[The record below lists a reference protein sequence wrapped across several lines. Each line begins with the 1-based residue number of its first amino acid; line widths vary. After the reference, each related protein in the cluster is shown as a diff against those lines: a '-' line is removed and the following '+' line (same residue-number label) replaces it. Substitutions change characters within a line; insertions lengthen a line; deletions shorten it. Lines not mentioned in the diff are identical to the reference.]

1 MAHTPFHGLMQ
12 PGQRPS
18 MQFQQLNQAY
28 QSDPR
33 RILGQTLM
41 GQGASSAPVRTP
53 LQGLGRLS
61 SALVGAYLQR
71 KAGDAQTARETEM
84 TDAILSGLPEA
95 LRNNPLIQQNPAAV
109 GNAAVAAM
117 LQPKISQ
124 EIVDQNDL
132 AFVQTTSQS
141 PLQRDPTISINGL
154 VQRRAG
160 PVTYKDL
167 TDEEAKAGGFD
178 TSQGQRYRRSSAG
191 KTEQIGG
198 GGITVNTGDKKG
210 GEAIVES
217 LTSLTEK
224 ATSSRDTLTR
234 VDQMIGLLD
243 SGVNTGFGEETFT
256 GFRRLGQL
264 FNPDY
269 KVKEVAGAEAF
280 VANANAMI
288 GPLVKQLG
296 SNPTDKDL
304 GFFVTASPTLGKSV
318 EGNKLL
324 LKGIKLS
331 QARQIALSEAAQNFI
346 QQPDNKNIGSEG
358 LQGYVKLQ
366 KHLTDFVKTSPLFT
380 QAGQMLIDEYVE
392 LEGKPPPSASGSALD
407 QLISQGLVQK

>member
-71 KAGDAQTARETEM
+71 KAGDAQTAREDEM
-84 TDAILSGLPEA
+84 TNQIMGMLGPNVAPGV
-95 LRNNPLIQQNPAAV
+95 R
-109 GNAAVAAM
+109 AAVAANPAAAQSA
-117 LQPKISQ
+117 LLAAQLAPTTTS
-124 EIVDQNDL
+124 EITDMGDF
-132 AFVQTTSQS
+132 AGVQTTTTS
-141 PLQRDPTISINGL
+141 PLTGDTSTQIGNI
-154 VQRRAG
+154 VQRRAA
-160 PVTYKDL
+160 PITYKDL
-167 TDEEAKAGGFD
+167 TDAEAEAGGFD
-178 TSQGQRYRRSSAG
+178 TSQGQKYRRSSAG

-210 GEAIVES
+210 GEAIVKS

-392 LEGKPPPSASGSALD
+392 LVPLYN
-407 QLISQGLVQK
+407 LISFP